1 MEVRVPTS
9 WNDVTVNQF
18 QALTEIKRESY
29 KTDLAHTLAII
40 QVLCN
45 IDDTL
50 NLPLYVVNEIS
61 PLISFLSDE
70 IKPKR
75 KNEVEYLGKK
85 YEWLKSFDSITVG
98 EIISI
103 ELPIELEELTQAL
116 SYDVVLAV
124 MLREKG
130 VEFDSDRFKENRELF
145 GGMPI
150 TDVLGNILFFLNGG
164 KDSSLRSKTYS
175 VVPMTSTTSLWKKWK
190 KWRKRLRKKESQ
202 TNGLV

>member
-9 WNDVTVNQF
+9 WKDVTVNQY

-29 KTDLAHTLAII
+29 KSELSHILAII
-40 QVLCN
+40 QVLCD

-61 PLISFLSDE
+61 SLISFLSDD

-75 KNEVEYLGKK
+75 KNEIEYLGKQ

-103 ELPIELEELTQAL
+103 ELPIELEELTQVL

-130 VEFDSDRFKENRELF
+130 VEFDSDKFKENRELF
-145 GGMPI
+145 GSMPI

-164 KDSSLRSKTYS
+164 NDCSPRSKTYS

-190 KWRKRLRKKESQ
+190 KWSRLLRKKESQ
-202 TNGLV
+202 TNGSV